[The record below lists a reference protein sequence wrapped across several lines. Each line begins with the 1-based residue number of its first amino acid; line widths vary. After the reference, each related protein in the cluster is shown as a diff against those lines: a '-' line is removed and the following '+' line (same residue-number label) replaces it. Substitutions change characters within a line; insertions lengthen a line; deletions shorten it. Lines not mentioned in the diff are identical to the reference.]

1 MYVRMNKNYVEICKQ
16 VVSLDAAWTLKKIR
30 LNVLTC
36 CLCIPKVSRNQHF
49 FLQLQPQTTWQVF
62 FSAYKKHIAHGKKH
76 RVQNSFLNKRTMRVI
91 IPAGPPRRILG
102 APAWWGTAWEECA
115 EWLGAQWRRNQ
126 RMGRQ
131 CFFTSINN
139 SLFVVNNS
147 SIMFNIVISC
157 YFMLFI
163 HSNIFHLSFW
173 VNGGRWNIATFQGTA
188 WPESQC
194 RHLSSRTGSIP
205 LTDWWL

>member
-49 FLQLQPQTTWQVF
+49 FFTVAATNDMTSF

-102 APAWWGTAWEECA
+102 AQPGE
-115 EWLGAQWRRNQ
+115 AQR
-126 RMGRQ
+126 GRSAQ
-131 CFFTSINN
+131 SDWVPSGGEPSGWVDSAFLHQLTTVY
-139 SLFVVNNS
+139 LLLT
-147 SIMFNIVISC
+147 IV
-157 YFMLFI
+157 
-163 HSNIFHLSFW
+163 
-173 VNGGRWNIATFQGTA
+173 Q
-188 WPESQC
+188 
-194 RHLSSRTGSIP
+194 
-205 LTDWWL
+205 